1 MGGGSTGLR
10 SSGKTRGSVFLRCQL
25 CPVKALPFS
34 FAGGPGKAFALSG
47 PWRTIRVYA
56 SLRGRIVS
64 KEGGEAGAS
73 QSVVES
79 QPYLVSLRSFSDCS
93 SSARF
98 EAFIN
103 I

>member
-1 MGGGSTGLR
+1 M
-10 SSGKTRGSVFLRCQL
+10 
-25 CPVKALPFS
+25 
-34 FAGGPGKAFALSG
+34 
-47 PWRTIRVYA
+47 YA

-93 SSARF
+93 SSSTTI